1 MISRTL
7 CEMMGGSLALTSE
20 LGQGT
25 QIEVRLNLP
34 TLDPLDAAPVEE
46 NVALQASHCLNILV
60 IDDYPANRLLLS
72 QQLSYLGHRVTDAE
86 DGAHGLRAWRNQ
98 TFDVVITDC
107 NMPIMNGYELARAIR
122 DEEATRGLARSL
134 VLGFTANALA
144 EEKDR
149 CAEAGMD
156 DCLFKPISL
165 RDLNLRLAAVV
176 PRPRSPTEDEPGDV
190 GIGDIDLGSLEQ
202 LTRGDRASINSLLS
216 DLATSNAQDMAKL
229 MRLFT
234 QHDMPGLANLA
245 HRVKG
250 GARIIKAHSLI
261 QACEAL
267 EVASEGLDTQVL
279 TEAVDALQQSMER
292 LAAQLDER
300 LA

>member
-1 MISRTL
+1 M
-7 CEMMGGSLALTSE
+7 
-20 LGQGT
+20 
-25 QIEVRLNLP
+25 
-34 TLDPLDAAPVEE
+34 
-46 NVALQASHCLNILV
+46 

-122 DEEATRGLARSL
+122 DEETARELPRSL

-165 RDLNLRLAAVV
+165 KDLNLRLAAVV
-176 PRPRSPTEDEPGDV
+176 PRPRSATDELPGDCRP
-190 GIGDIDLGSLEQ
+190 GDIDLASLEQ

-234 QHDMPGLANLA
+234 QHDMVGLANLA

-279 TEAVDALQQSMER
+279 TAAVDALQQSMEQ

>member
-1 MISRTL
+1 
-7 CEMMGGSLALTSE
+7 
-20 LGQGT
+20 
-25 QIEVRLNLP
+25 V
-34 TLDPLDAAPVEE
+34 
-46 NVALQASHCLNILV
+46 
-60 IDDYPANRLLLS
+60 DDYPANRMLLAR
-72 QQLSYLGHRVTDAE
+72 QLSFLGHSIITAE
-86 DGAHGLRAWRNQ
+86 EGVQGFELWKNRRP
-98 TFDVVITDC
+98 DVVITDC
-107 NMPIMNGYELARAIR
+107 NMPVVSGYELAGAIR
-122 DEEATRGLARSL
+122 DEERCQGLSPT
-134 VLGFTANALA
+134 VILGLTANAQP
-144 EEKDR
+144 EEKIR
-149 CAEAGMD
+149 CIEAGMD

-165 RDLNLRLAAVV
+165 KDLNLRLAAVV
-176 PRPRSPTEDEPGDV
+176 PRPRSATDELPGDCRA
-190 GIGDIDLGSLEQ
+190 GDIDLASLEQ

-234 QHDMPGLANLA
+234 QHDMVGLANLA

-279 TEAVDALQQSMER
+279 TAAVDALQQSMEQ